1 MQMGGRRP
9 ASRPATDDPDHDESD
24 GVRWSSDGVATA
36 VVDSNGSAERSTERV
51 LGGSLNGNTTER
63 ASKATTGVLVGLPAY
78 NEEIAI
84 GSIVLTALEFADEV
98 VVVDDGS
105 SDRTREIAAAAG
117 ATVLEHE
124 GNHGKGRAIK
134 TLFRYADERDPT
146 VFVVL
151 DSDGQHDPSDIPDVI
166 APVLDGTADV
176 SIGSRY
182 LENGGRGTD
191 TPRYRRFGQRV
202 LDLLTL
208 GSSGRKLTDTQS
220 GFRAFSARALDELR
234 LTTDGIGVESEIV
247 SEATSRDLELVEV
260 PIGVR
265 YEGIDGQ
272 TYNPLSHGLAVV
284 MFIMNLVRD
293 RHPLLFFT
301 LPGLA
306 MVFVGTLYGL
316 DGILIYQNT
325 GVFYPAKVFVAGVL
339 TVVGTLAAFVGL
351 MLNSLSDKFDRLSD
365 QFYA

>member
-1 MQMGGRRP
+1 MGGRIP
-9 ASRPATDDPDHDESD
+9 ASRQVSEDPGGDDVD
-24 GVRWSSDGVATA
+24 GVLSSRERVATA
-36 VVDSNGSAERSTERV
+36 VADTNGGAEQRTLGRTNGSTTGSTNGSA
-51 LGGSLNGNTTER
+51 
-63 ASKATTGVLVGLPAY
+63 AKAATGVLVGLPAF

-84 GSIVLTALEFADEV
+84 GSMVLTALEFADEV

-105 SDRTREIAAAAG
+105 TDRTSAIAAAAG
-117 ATVLEHE
+117 ATVLQHE
-124 GNHGKGRAIK
+124 GNRGKGRAIR
-134 TLFRYADERDPT
+134 TLFKYADERDPA

-151 DSDGQHDPSDIPDVI
+151 DSDGQHDPSDIPDVTD
-166 APVLDGTADV
+166 PVLDGAADV

-182 LENGGRGTD
+182 LENGGRGTE

-202 LDLLTL
+202 LDFLTL

-247 SEATSRDLELVEV
+247 SEATSKDLDLVEV

-265 YEGIDGQ
+265 YDGIDGQ
-272 TYNPLSHGLAVV
+272 TYNPLSHGFAVV

-306 MVFVGTLYGL
+306 LVFVGTLYGL
-316 DGILIYQNT
+316 DGILIYQNA
-325 GVFYPAKVFVAGVL
+325 GILYPTKVFVAGIL

-351 MLNSLSDKFDRLSD
+351 MLNSLSDKFDRLGRLAE
-365 QFYA
+365 Q